1 MIRRTAPFAAIL
13 AISILIGIQ
22 VVEVVDA
29 NPVPWLSTPNREK
42 PTLTLQF
49 PTNQTT
55 YKTEVPV
62 DFNVTAPESWAT
74 YATRLV
80 GTNHYVGEVKYIAVY
95 LDSKPLINYTTGR
108 IVSYFYGNKTNYYI
122 SGFDGKSAHY
132 SFNLNQTTSG
142 NHALNVTV
150 FSYTYAD
157 GDPTDDTA
165 IAFETGLINGE
176 PIYAYKYP
184 NVVSEVV
191 HFTVEQPTPTQ
202 NPNANGSAYLL
213 NQTNLILIAIVIV
226 ILAVA
231 SISLVYFKRRKGK
244 LTSKPAIVREPK

>member
-1 MIRRTAPFAAIL
+1 MKGRIAIFAVVL
-13 AISILIGIQ
+13 AMLMLVGTEVIG
-22 VVEVVDA
+22 VAEA

-42 PTLTLQF
+42 PTLTLQA

-142 NHALNVTV
+142 SHMLNVTV

-157 GDPTDDTA
+157 GDPIDDTA
-165 IAFETGLINGE
+165 IAFQTGSINGE

-191 HFTVEQPTPTQ
+191 DFTVEQPTPTQ
-202 NPNANGSAYLL
+202 SMPTINTGAKLPVEL
-213 NQTNLILIAIVIV
+213 NLPIVYIILAIAIVIV
-226 ILAVA
+226 AIA
-231 SISLVYFKRRKGK
+231 SISLVYFKRHKCRM
-244 LTSKPAIVREPK
+244 P

>member
-1 MIRRTAPFAAIL
+1 MKRRIALFAVVFAV
-13 AISILIGIQ
+13 SIFIGIQ
-22 VVEVVDA
+22 AVEVAEA

-55 YKTEVPV
+55 YKTEVPI
-62 DFNVTAPESWAT
+62 DFTVTAPESWAT
-74 YATRLV
+74 YTTRLV
-80 GTNHYVGEVKYIAVY
+80 GTNLYVGEVKYIAVY

-108 IVSYFYGNKTNYYI
+108 IVSYFYGHKTNYYI
-122 SGFDGKSAHY
+122 SGFDGKSTHY
-132 SFNLNQTTSG
+132 SFNLNKTTSG
-142 NHALNVTV
+142 SHTLNVTV

-157 GDPTDDTA
+157 GDPIDDTA

-184 NVVSEVV
+184 NVVSETV

-202 NPNANGSAYLL
+202 NSNAIDSDYLL
-213 NQTNLILIAIVIV
+213 NQTNLILITIVIA
-226 ILAVA
+226 IIAVA
-231 SISLVYFKRRKGK
+231 SVSLVYFKRGRGK
-244 LTSKPAIVREPK
+244 A

>member
-1 MIRRTAPFAAIL
+1 MKRKYALFAVIFAV
-13 AISILIGIQ
+13 SMLIGIQ
-22 VVEVVDA
+22 AVEVAEA

-62 DFNVTAPESWAT
+62 DFTVTAPESWAT

-108 IVSYFYGNKTNYYI
+108 IVSYFNGSKTIYPI
-122 SGFDGKSAHY
+122 RGFDGESTHY
-132 SFNLNQTTSG
+132 LFNLNKTTSG
-142 NHALNVTV
+142 SHTLNVTV

-157 GDPTDDTA
+157 GDPIDDTA

-184 NVVSEVV
+184 NVVSETV

-202 NPNANGSAYLL
+202 NSNAIDSDYLL
-213 NQTNLILIAIVIV
+213 SQTNLILIAIVIA
-226 ILAVA
+226 IIAVA
-231 SISLVYFKRRKGK
+231 LVSLLCFRRRKGK
-244 LTSKPAIVREPK
+244 L

>member
-1 MIRRTAPFAAIL
+1 MKRKNALFAVIFAVL
-13 AISILIGIQ
+13 VLIGIQ
-22 VVEVVDA
+22 AFEVAEA

-42 PTLTLQF
+42 PTLTLQS

-55 YKTEVPV
+55 YKTEVPI

-108 IVSYFYGNKTNYYI
+108 IVSYFYGHKTNYYI
-122 SGFDGKSAHY
+122 SGFDGKSTHY
-132 SFNLNQTTSG
+132 SFNLNKTTSG
-142 NHALNVTV
+142 SHTLNVTV

-165 IAFETGLINGE
+165 IPFETGLINGE

-184 NVVSEVV
+184 NVVSEAV

-213 NQTNLILIAIVIV
+213 NQTNLILIAIVIAIMAIV
-226 ILAVA
+226 SV
-231 SISLVYFKRRKGK
+231 SVVYFKRRRGK
-244 LTSKPAIVREPK
+244 Q

>member
-1 MIRRTAPFAAIL
+1 MFAVL
-13 AISILIGIQ
+13 LLIGIQ
-22 VVEVVDA
+22 AIEVVDA

-62 DFNVTAPESWAT
+62 DFTVTAPESWAT

-95 LDSKPLINYTTGR
+95 LDSKPLINYTADR
-108 IVSYFYGNKTNYYI
+108 IVSYFYGHKTNYYI
-122 SGFDGKSAHY
+122 SGFDGKSTHY
-132 SFNLNQTTSG
+132 LFNLNKTTSG
-142 NHALNVTV
+142 SHTLNVTV

-157 GDPTDDTA
+157 GDPIDDTA

-184 NVVSEVV
+184 NVVSEAV

-202 NPNANGSAYLL
+202 NSNVINSDYLL
-213 NQTNLILIAIVIV
+213 NQTNLILIAFVIVIV
-226 ILAVA
+226 AVA
-231 SISLVYFKRRKGK
+231 SISLVYFNKRK
-244 LTSKPAIVREPK
+244 